1 MRILPADPVYR
12 HPVKNQKD
20 DTFKYVPGKMLME
33 LFDNFFYI
41 IDGGKCFG
49 GVARLKK
56 TVNDISI
63 QHKNVVFVN
72 SGDFY
77 QGTMWYTSFKWEVVA
92 EFANMLNFTAAVS
105 FRKILKI
112 FSCWLGTQK
121 LRRWTTFKGHTT
133 L

>member
-63 QHKNVVFVN
+63 QHKDVYHSCTLGPDCLIDYPGFQLDILIV
-72 SGDFY
+72 
-77 QGTMWYTSFKWEVVA
+77 
-92 EFANMLNFTAAVS
+92 LNDDIYPDTE
-105 FRKILKI
+105 II
-112 FSCWLGTQK
+112 
-121 LRRWTTFKGHTT
+121 
-133 L
+133 